1 MWWDDLG
8 DRGLPREA
16 DMQALRLAHLG
27 NPGRLEQTEE
37 GPLPASQRDLFD
49 AGDGGDDGPDVWPLC
64 ECGFAG
70 GTASPEEATCDIDD
84 DPQTTR
90 PAVPQQP
97 CMALYSDGDGTTAIL
112 DPCCEMPQASEPT
125 FETSAICLST
135 LRRCLTSTRVCL

>member
-16 DMQALRLAHLG
+16 DMQALRLAHVG

-64 ECGFAG
+64 ECGF
-70 GTASPEEATCDIDD
+70 CRRD
-84 DPQTTR
+84 
-90 PAVPQQP
+90 
-97 CMALYSDGDGTTAIL
+97 
-112 DPCCEMPQASEPT
+112 SEPRRGHLRHRRRSSDH
-125 FETSAICLST
+125 SA
-135 LRRCLTSTRVCL
+135 RCAPTAVHGLVQ